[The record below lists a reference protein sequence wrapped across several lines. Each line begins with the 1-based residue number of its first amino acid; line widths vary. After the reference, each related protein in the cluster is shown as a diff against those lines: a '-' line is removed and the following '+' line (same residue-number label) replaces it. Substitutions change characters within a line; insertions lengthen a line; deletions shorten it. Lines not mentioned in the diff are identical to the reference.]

1 MIEHIENPKA
11 LTALFGEGFDIF
23 DVNLHEVVV
32 HRDGPSLRLR
42 FDIPQVPRSTPSRWP
57 TGANTTQVVLQAGS
71 IEELQIAG
79 FSNECRG
86 SLQSLTNQGGKLLE
100 FNGSGCSLK
109 CKFASLRVESVTG
122 YINA

>member
-1 MIEHIENPKA
+1 MIEHIENSKA
-11 LTALFGEGFDIF
+11 LTTLFGEGFDIL
-23 DVNLHEVVV
+23 DVNLHEVVI

-42 FDIPQVPRSTPSRWP
+42 FDIAQVPQSQPSRWP
-57 TGANTTQVVLQAGS
+57 VGSNTTQVVLKAGS

-79 FSNECRG
+79 FTNECRG
-86 SLQSLTNQGGKLLE
+86 SLRSLTDQCGRLLE
-100 FNGSGCSLK
+100 FNASGCSLK